1 VTHIPRK
8 GRRAAIYRR
17 GTEKSHSGYFAPF
30 YSFGNET
37 NAEEEQKRAEKID
50 RTKKKKKE
58 QGVKGGVSVRYG
70 AGLCDSRSERM
81 GFAVMN
87 GG

>member
-1 VTHIPRK
+1 VDTLLLFILLATK
-8 GRRAAIYRR
+8 QTQRRN
-17 GTEKSHSGYFAPF
+17 KK
-30 YSFGNET
+30 
-37 NAEEEQKRAEKID
+37 EQKRS
-50 RTKKKKKE
+50 TGQKKKKKE

-70 AGLCDSRSERM
+70 AGLCDSRSKRM